1 MWFGTDGGGI
11 SRFDPSASPGQ
22 AWTTHTVADGLTS
35 NTSQL
40 IYQDRSGIF
49 WCQSAIDLQ
58 RFDGE
63 KWTLVNSEEAD
74 MRWPRSILQ
83 DRSGQMWFGHSRG
96 VARYDGKTWTAISA
110 EDGFVGRGVRS
121 IVQDRSG
128 DLWFSTRGSGVYRF
142 DGQHFTR
149 FTTEDGLVDN
159 VVTSIR
165 EDRDGVMWFGTEGG
179 VSRYDPSAGSS
190 LREATAGKAGQA
202 AWTSLTEEDGLPDN
216 RVASIFQDRSGQ
228 MWFGTQAGVSRY
240 TGRVMTTLTTQDGL
254 PGNQVQ
260 SGLMDRDGNLWFSV
274 FNQGVL
280 RHDGKEWTA
289 YRTEDGLISNNVF
302 GMIQDSSGRLWF
314 SAQGGISLLDLPVD
328 GQRRTGA
335 GTFTTFDKEDML
347 MTSEARYVAQA
358 LEDRSGKLWFVQN
371 FGGVVRY
378 DPSAGSRSADSGQA
392 GQATFTNIS
401 SADLGHPS
409 CNVVFQDRD
418 GILWF
423 GNWNSGT
430 TRYDG
435 QQFTRYMPKDGLAN
449 DRVWFILQDQS
460 GDVWFGTTKGVS
472 RWDGSAFTNYPDS
485 DGLEDSQV
493 ISMFEDR
500 DGHLWFGTEGAG
512 IYRYDG
518 KTFQRLT
525 VADGLSGNA
534 VTTIL
539 QDTDGVFWFGTLGGI
554 TRFDPPEPLPPAV
567 AIESV
572 VADRRYEEVREL
584 TVSTDVTLVT
594 FEFQGMSFK
603 TRPYGIVYRYRL
615 KGYDSD
621 WLATRERRVE
631 YENLPRGI
639 YTFEVH
645 AVDRDLVYSELPAT
659 FLLTVALPYERFGW
673 MGALGVS
680 IVLIAW
686 QTTRVVRRGRRLQE
700 TNDALSSANRD
711 LFAANREIQQQTERK
726 SAFLASMSHELRTPM
741 NAIRGFTNL
750 VLRRSGDV
758 LPDRQKANLVKVTHA
773 SDHLLAMINDLLDLS
788 KIEAGRMDVN
798 VSSFDVSELVESC
811 VSTVSPLV
819 QESVDLR
826 FEVADG
832 VGEAQTDEAR
842 LRQMLINLTSN
853 AIKFTHT
860 GSVVV
865 KASQADGQLALSVS
879 DTGKGIPEDELSTIF
894 DEYRQVKGQ
903 SEGEALHGT
912 GLGLSITRRFAELLG
927 GSVEVESIIGEGST
941 FSIRIPAEFE
951 G

>member
-1 MWFGTDGGGI
+1 MDHLY
-11 SRFDPSASPGQ
+11 SC
-22 AWTTHTVADGLTS
+22 DGLTS

-63 KWTLVNSEEAD
+63 KWTRVNLEGAD
-74 MRWPRSILQ
+74 MRWPYSIFQ
-83 DRSGQMWFGHSRG
+83 DQSGQMWFGHSRG

-110 EDGFVGRGVRS
+110 EDGFVGRSVRS

-159 VVTSIR
+159 VVTSIL

-216 RVASIFQDRSGQ
+216 RVASIFQDRAGQ

-302 GMIQDSSGRLWF
+302 GMIQDRSGKLWF
-314 SAQGGISLLDLPVD
+314 AAQGGISRFDLPVD
-328 GQRRTGA
+328 GQHRTRA
-335 GTFTTFDKEDML
+335 GTFTTFDRTDRL
-347 MTSEARYVAQA
+347 MMPRAEYVGQA
-358 LEDRSGKLWFVQN
+358 LEDRSGKLWFVQS

-378 DPSAGSRSADSGQA
+378 DGKSW
-392 GQATFTNIS
+392 TNIS

-418 GILWF
+418 GIVWF
-423 GNWNSGT
+423 GNWNTGT

-449 DRVWFILQDQS
+449 DRVWSILQDRS

-472 RWDGSAFTNYPDS
+472 RWDGKAFTNYPES

-493 ISMFEDR
+493 VSMFEDR

-512 IYRYDG
+512 LYRYDG
-518 KTFQRLT
+518 RMFQRLT
-525 VADGLSGNA
+525 QADGLSGNA

-539 QDTDGVFWFGTLGGI
+539 QDADGVFWFGTSGGI
-554 TRFDPPEPLPPAV
+554 TRFDPPDPLSPSV
-567 AIESV
+567 AIDGV
-572 VADRRYEEVREL
+572 VADRRYEEISEL
-584 TVSTDVTLVT
+584 AVSTDVAIVT
-594 FEFQGMSFK
+594 FEFQGISFK
-603 TRPYGIVYRYRL
+603 TRPDGIVYRYRL

-659 FLLTVALPYERFGW
+659 FSLTVALPYERFGW
-673 MGALGVS
+673 MGALGIS

-700 TNDALSSANRD
+700 ANDALSSANRD
-711 LFAANREIQQQTERK
+711 LFAANREIQEQTERK

-819 QESVDLR
+819 QEGVDLR

-853 AIKFTHT
+853 AIKFTDSGT
-860 GSVVV
+860 VKVVAGV
-865 KASQADGQLALSVS
+865 HGGREQGGEELVIRVT
-879 DTGKGIPEDELSTIF
+879 DTGKGIPADELSTIF

-903 SEGEALHGT
+903 SEGEASHGT

-927 GSVEVESIIGEGST
+927 GSVEVASIVGEGST